1 MKVPSLMFALLFA
14 IAPVGADPLSGKE
27 LLRMMQNGEAHAAT
41 PGEYQPSAFD
51 GYVLGVSDGLM
62 GTSLYYYC
70 PPLNATRK
78 QMRNVV
84 TTYLKSHPNDMHVPG
99 GALVTAAL
107 IEAYP
112 CKKKM
117 E

>member
-1 MKVPSLMFALLFA
+1 MKASNLLFA
-14 IAPVGADPLSGKE
+14 LVVASAPVCADSLSGKE
-27 LLRMMQNGEAHAAT
+27 LLRMMQTSDTHPAVG
-41 PGEYQPSAFD
+41 GDYQPTVYD

-70 PPLNATRK
+70 PPVNVTRK
-78 QMRNVV
+78 QLRGVV
-84 TTYLKSHPNDMHVPG
+84 TAYLKSHPNDLHVPG

-112 CKKKM
+112 CKKKS

>member
-1 MKVPSLMFALLFA
+1 MKAPSLLFALLFA

-27 LLRMMQNGEAHAAT
+27 LQRMMQNGEAHAAA
-41 PGEYQPSAFD
+41 PGDYQPSAYD

-70 PPLNATRK
+70 PPANVTRK
-78 QMRNVV
+78 HLRGVV
-84 TTYLKSHPNDMHVPG
+84 TSYLKSHPNDVHVPG

-107 IEAYP
+107 IEAFP
-112 CKKKM
+112 CKKKT

>member
-1 MKVPSLMFALLFA
+1 MKASRLLFALLFA
-14 IAPVGADPLSGKE
+14 VAPAFADPLSGKE
-27 LLRMMQNGEAHAAT
+27 LFRMMQNSESAPAG
-41 PGEYQPSAFD
+41 GEYQPTAYD
-51 GYVLGVSDGLM
+51 GFVLGVSDGLM

-70 PPLNATRK
+70 PPTNVTRK
-78 QMRNVV
+78 QLRNVV
-84 TTYLKSHPNDMHVPG
+84 TAYLKGHPNDTHVPG

-112 CKKKM
+112 CKKKS

>member
-1 MKVPSLMFALLFA
+1 MKAPSLMFALILA
-14 IAPVGADPLSGKE
+14 STPLCADPLSGKE
-27 LLRMMQNGEAHAAT
+27 LLRMMQNAESHSAT
-41 PGEYQPSAFD
+41 PGEYQPTAYD

-70 PPLNATRK
+70 PPTNVTRR
-78 QMRNVV
+78 QLRGVV
-84 TTYLKSHPNDMHVPG
+84 TSYLKSHPNDTHVPG

-107 IEAYP
+107 IESFP
-112 CKKKM
+112 CKKKS